1 MASKAGRSPTSV
13 ESDFLQRPQA
23 YSFIQ
28 AVRLLKLMSGGT
40 SGKRLQEFFADTL
53 RVRPELSLG
62 FPGSDICALKKEE
75 GAQADRYQ
83 ITVSFM
89 GLYGSSSPLPTFY
102 TEELLAEA
110 REDLSGL
117 RDFLDIFNNNFFI
130 KLYKAWARHRLAV
143 RIVEEE
149 DQEALERAFC
159 LIGLG
164 HESLRDQ
171 FSQAYQA
178 LRYAGLYTQHPRS
191 AQGLQAVLA
200 DRLGGI
206 QVRVEQC
213 KPQKLSVPEDQR
225 LYLGQQGHSLGEDAV
240 LGCQILEHMNKIGI
254 EVGPLDA
261 KQFQSLMPDSSL
273 HKVIEE
279 HVRLFCVQPLAYDL
293 TLLLDR
299 GENQTTALGAGHW
312 SRLGWETWIFSGQ
325 SKALGAVSFAKN

>member
-1 MASKAGRSPTSV
+1 MAAQARRSPASV
-13 ESDFLQRPQA
+13 ERDFLQRPQA

-28 AVRLLKLMSGGT
+28 AIRLLKLRSGQT
-40 SGKRLQEFFADTL
+40 SGKKLQEFFADTL

-62 FPGSDICALKKEE
+62 FPGSDVCELKKEE
-75 GAQADRYQ
+75 VAKADRYQ

-130 KLYKAWARHRLAV
+130 KLYKTWARHRLAV

-164 HESLRDQ
+164 HESLREQ
-171 FSQAYQA
+171 FEETYQA

-191 AQGLQAVLA
+191 ALGLQTLLS

-206 QVRVEQC
+206 PVQIKQC
-213 KPQKLSVPEDQR
+213 QPQKLSVPEDQ
-225 LYLGQQGHSLGEDAV
+225 LLCLGQQGHALGEDTV
-240 LGCQILEHMNKIGI
+240 LGCQIVEHMNKIGI

-261 KQFQSLMPDSSL
+261 EQFQSLMPGSSL
-273 HKVIEE
+273 HKAIEE
-279 HVRLFCVQPLAYDL
+279 HVSLFCIQTLAYDL
-293 TLLLDR
+293 TLLIGR
-299 GENQTTALGAGHW
+299 GEKQTTTLGAGRW
-312 SRLGWETWIFSGQ
+312 SSLGWQTWLFSGPSQ
-325 SKALGAVSFAKN
+325 APGAVTFTKN